1 MMKTL
6 QQYQR
11 AQRRHQA
18 QTLAATNSP
27 RCLVD
32 GNFSDVRQFH
42 PSEIYRTSA
51 KRKTFA
57 FAHDAI
63 FKTEKSRRLFPML
76 AGSVFAA
83 VAFVVVNTASGRS
96 VGGALASASGVVAAL
111 ITIVFPWPQLLRSIR
126 LRTAA
131 GVSGASWL
139 MMFFAISGWA
149 LYGIEHNDRYQ
160 QISSALTLPAVCGVL
175 CIIHRSQGLSSK
187 HAGYTMTAT
196 GLGVLAVA
204 FGGGVG
210 SAVVVLGASL
220 LIGCTALASVLSSR
234 VPIGFSA
241 ASLNISSLAQVA
253 WLTHAILS
261 NKWVIATN
269 AVLVVVL
276 NTSIV
281 FCAKSRMRTRNVA
294 HLSQPYAHRASR
306 LSFEGSDQ
314 PMPFAVVAKTLNT
327 PPHRHRRFCFLRQD
341 HWAR

>member
-1 MMKTL
+1 MKAL

-18 QTLAATNSP
+18 QTPAATNSP

-42 PSEIYRTSA
+42 PSEIYRTST
-51 KRKTFA
+51 KRKTFR
-57 FAHDAI
+57 FAHDAM
-63 FKTEKSRRLFPML
+63 FKTEKSRRLFLML

-111 ITIVFPWPQLLRSIR
+111 ITIVFPWPQLLRGIR

-139 MMFFAISGWA
+139 MM
-149 LYGIEHNDRYQ
+149 
-160 QISSALTLPAVCGVL
+160 
-175 CIIHRSQGLSSK
+175 
-187 HAGYTMTAT
+187 AT

-204 FGGGVG
+204 SGGGVG

-261 NKWVIATN
+261 DKWVIATN

-314 PMPFAVVAKTLNT
+314 PMPFAVVAKTLDT